1 MAAAAVLQEILT
13 QGLVQHPEGCSL
25 QIVANISYANSQAL
39 RAVVEQR
46 KPELVVE
53 IGMAYGV
60 STLSI
65 LSAMQQNATG
75 RLISI
80 DPYIG
85 WPTGRLVALHQVA
98 RAGAEEIHSHWHECS
113 YTALPRMLQ
122 EGLHPDL
129 IYIDGNHNF
138 DYVFTDCFYAD
149 KLLGAG
155 GVIGFNDCGWR
166 AVHKVLRFLTAYRR
180 YRELDVGLPQ
190 VYRGRNPL
198 FSLIKRVEGR
208 SSLDRYFEKMEQWE
222 PEHGFHRVF

>member
-1 MAAAAVLQEILT
+1 MNAATVLHEVLT
-13 QGLVQHPEGCSL
+13 HGHVKHPDGRLLEV
-25 QIVANISYANSQAL
+25 VANISHYNSRAL
-39 RAVVEQR
+39 RAVVEER

-65 LSAMQQNATG
+65 LSALQQNGTG

-85 WPTGRLVALHQVA
+85 WPTGRLVALHQIA
-98 RAGAEEIHSHWHECS
+98 RAAAEEIHSHWHECS

-122 EGLHPDL
+122 EGLRPDL

-138 DYVFTDCFYAD
+138 DYVFTDSFYAD
-149 KLLGAG
+149 KLLDAG

-166 AVHKVLRFLTAYRR
+166 PVHKTLRFLSLYRR
-180 YRELDVGLPQ
+180 YRELDVGLPK
-190 VYRGRNPL
+190 VYHSRNL
-198 FSLIKRVEGR
+198 VFSLIKRLEGR
-208 SSLDRYFEKMEQWE
+208 SSLDRYFEKKEAWE
-222 PEHGFHRVF
+222 PNHGFHRAF

>member
-1 MAAAAVLQEILT
+1 MNAAAVLQEVLT
-13 QGLVQHPEGCSL
+13 QGHVQHSDGRSL
-25 QIVANISYANSQAL
+25 RVVANISHDNSRAL
-39 RAVVEQR
+39 RAVIEQR
-46 KPELVVE
+46 KPGLVVE

-65 LSAMQQNATG
+65 LSGLQQNGTG

-122 EGLHPDL
+122 EGLQPDL

-138 DYVFTDCFYAD
+138 DYVFTDTFYAD

-155 GVIGFNDCGWR
+155 GMIGFNDCGWR
-166 AVHKVLRFLTAYRR
+166 PVYKVLRFLMAYRR
-180 YRELDVGLPQ
+180 YRELDVGLPR
-190 VYRGRNPL
+190 VYLGRNPL
-198 FSLIKRVEGR
+198 FSQIKRLEGR
-208 SSLDRYFEKMEQWE
+208 SSRDRYFEKVEQWE
-222 PEHGFHRVF
+222 PEHGFHRAF